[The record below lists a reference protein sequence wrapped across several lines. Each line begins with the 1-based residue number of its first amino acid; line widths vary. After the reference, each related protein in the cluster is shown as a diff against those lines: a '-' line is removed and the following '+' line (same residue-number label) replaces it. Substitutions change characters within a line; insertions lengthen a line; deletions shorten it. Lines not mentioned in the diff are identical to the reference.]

1 MGYQNGTPN
10 FSWNVDPA
18 AIECK
23 AAASRCIVVLMPSEH
38 VRLGELLVEAQAITR
53 EQLAEILELQ
63 KQDGRRLGT
72 LMVESGFVT
81 EVQVTQIL
89 SQQLSVPW
97 VSLYHIDFSR
107 QLLDLVPRELA
118 DQYGL
123 VPIFVRRVRGL
134 GNTLYI
140 AMDDPS
146 DEVAIEAVKH
156 YSGLPVRCMIA
167 PPSDIRGAIRA
178 YYHKDEER
186 GPTSLPPPE
195 PLVPKAPRVSVKPAP
210 EIAES
215 GTAASV
221 QSLPVANGVAGVA
234 GSQAPAATPAPEV
247 NWAQAPGA
255 MPQSDSA
262 IVVST
267 TSDVAEPVSESSQHV
282 PAREHSMPT
291 PKRGTA
297 HRRVTLTLLDGT
309 KVTLPGRPAKKEG
322 SVTHSEPEMSLTA
335 RDIVQALRA
344 KMHGQNATEVLGEHD
359 RWEGLFV
366 ALLSVLLKKHL
377 IADWEF
383 IDELKRL

>member
-1 MGYQNGTPN
+1 MD
-10 FSWNVDPA
+10 SVR
-18 AIECK
+18 I
-23 AAASRCIVVLMPSEH
+23 
-38 VRLGELLVEAQAITR
+38 RLGELLVEANAITS
-53 EQLAEILELQ
+53 EQLAEVLERQ
-63 KQDGRRLGT
+63 KTDGRRLGT
-72 LMVESGFVT
+72 LLAEAGFVT

-107 QLLDLVPRELA
+107 PLLDLVPKEIA
-118 DQYGL
+118 EQFGL

-140 AMDDPS
+140 AMEDPS
-146 DEVAIEAVKH
+146 DDVAMQAVQH

-178 YYHKDEER
+178 YYHNGDLIE
-186 GPTSLPPPE
+186 PTSLPPPE
-195 PLVPKAPRVSVKPAP
+195 
-210 EIAES
+210 IAVHRPPQNSARPPNE
-215 GTAASV
+215 
-221 QSLPVANGVAGVA
+221 LM
-234 GSQAPAATPAPEV
+234 GSRSNRAPAAEAAVADVTNIPDPSAVIAAETVSDDVLEVSAPADADYEDPV
-247 NWAQAPGA
+247 TLP
-255 MPQSDSA
+255 PPSA
-262 IVVST
+262 G
-267 TSDVAEPVSESSQHV
+267 PVSESSAHV
-282 PAREHSMPT
+282 PVREHSMPT

-309 KVTLPGRPAKKEG
+309 QVTLPLRSQQG
-322 SVTHSEPEMSLTA
+322 SGPVGQTEAEMTLTA

-344 KMHGQNATEVLGEHD
+344 KLHGQNASEVLGEHD

-366 ALLSVLLKKHL
+366 ALLSVLLKKQL

>member
-1 MGYQNGTPN
+1 MV
-10 FSWNVDPA
+10 S
-18 AIECK
+18 
-23 AAASRCIVVLMPSEH
+23 SMPSVH

-53 EQLAEILELQ
+53 EQLNEVLELQ
-63 KQDGRRLGT
+63 KTDGRRLGT
-72 LMVESGFVT
+72 ILVDSGLVT
-81 EVQVTQIL
+81 EVQLTQIL

-107 QLLDLVPRELA
+107 QLLDLVPRDVAEK
-118 DQYGL
+118 YGL

-146 DEVAIEAVKH
+146 DDAAIQAVKQ

-167 PPSDIRGAIRA
+167 PPHDIRGAIRA
-178 YYHKDEER
+178 YYQQGEEL

-195 PLVPKAPRVSVKPAP
+195 PFVAKPPKISVRPKPEAQSLRTAPASEATSPESAVTTSSEQSRATHEAPVVAATATETTSAAAAPAAP
-210 EIAES
+210 EIEDPPPS
-215 GTAASV
+215 
-221 QSLPVANGVAGVA
+221 
-234 GSQAPAATPAPEV
+234 
-247 NWAQAPGA
+247 
-255 MPQSDSA
+255 
-262 IVVST
+262 ST
-267 TSDVAEPVSESSQHV
+267 SSQHV
-282 PAREHSMPT
+282 PVREHSMPT

-309 KVTLPGRPAKKEG
+309 KVTLPVRHTPKAGGEA
-322 SVTHSEPEMSLTA
+322 HSSSGEMSLTA

-344 KMHGQNATEVLGEHD
+344 KLHGQNASEVLGEHD

-366 ALLSVLLKKHL
+366 ALLGVLLKKQV

>member
-1 MGYQNGTPN
+1 MVR
-10 FSWNVDPA
+10 W
-18 AIECK
+18 
-23 AAASRCIVVLMPSEH
+23 MPSVH

-53 EQLAEILELQ
+53 EQLHEMLELQ
-63 KQDGRRLGT
+63 MTDGRRLGT
-72 LMVESGFVT
+72 ILVESGLVT
-81 EVQVTQIL
+81 EVQLTQIL

-107 QLLDLVPRELA
+107 QLLDLVPRDVAER
-118 DQYGL
+118 YGL

-146 DEVAIEAVKH
+146 DESAIEAVRQ

-167 PPSDIRGAIRA
+167 PPHDIRGAIRA
-178 YYHKDEER
+178 YYVRGEAL

-195 PLVPKAPRVSVKPAP
+195 PAIANPPKGSMRPAAEGPRARTSSARMPAVKPP
-210 EIAES
+210 E
-215 GTAASV
+215 
-221 QSLPVANGVAGVA
+221 
-234 GSQAPAATPAPEV
+234 
-247 NWAQAPGA
+247 
-255 MPQSDSA
+255 SD
-262 IVVST
+262 VT
-267 TSDVAEPVSESSQHV
+267 TS
-282 PAREHSMPT
+282 PAREASATQTPSADSPAPGREVVVDEPPPSSVGSQHIPVREQAMPT

-297 HRRVTLTLLDGT
+297 HRRITLTLLDGT

-322 SVTHSEPEMSLTA
+322 SEARAEPEMSLTA

-344 KMHGQNATEVLGEHD
+344 KLHGQNASEVLGEHD

>member
-1 MGYQNGTPN
+1 MAT
-10 FSWNVDPA
+10 A
-18 AIECK
+18 
-23 AAASRCIVVLMPSEH
+23 R
-38 VRLGELLVEAQAITR
+38 VRLGELLVEANAITSD
-53 EQLAEILELQ
+53 QLAEVLELQ
-63 KQDGRRLGT
+63 SHDGRRLGT
-72 LMVESGFVT
+72 LLVEAGLVT

-89 SQQLSVPW
+89 SQQLSIPW

-146 DEVAIEAVKH
+146 DEVAIEAVRH

-178 YYHKDEER
+178 YYHKDEEL

-195 PLVPKAPRVSVKPAP
+195 LLLPKAPRVSVKPAA
-210 EIAES
+210 EIASE
-215 GTAASV
+215 GTGAPAQTLPATGAV
-221 QSLPVANGVAGVA
+221 PTIAGVPVAVGSVLAAPPADSTTNVAA
-234 GSQAPAATPAPEV
+234 KNSPAAP
-247 NWAQAPGA
+247 
-255 MPQSDSA
+255 
-262 IVVST
+262 IVST

-282 PAREHSMPT
+282 PVREHSMPT

-322 SVTHSEPEMSLTA
+322 AVTHSEPEMSLTA

>member
-1 MGYQNGTPN
+1 MD
-10 FSWNVDPA
+10 SVR
-18 AIECK
+18 I
-23 AAASRCIVVLMPSEH
+23 
-38 VRLGELLVEAQAITR
+38 RLGELLVEANAITS
-53 EQLAEILELQ
+53 EQLAEVLERQ
-63 KQDGRRLGT
+63 KSDGRRLGT
-72 LMVESGFVT
+72 LLAEAGFVT

-107 QLLDLVPRELA
+107 PLLDLVPKEIA
-118 DQYGL
+118 EQFGL

-140 AMDDPS
+140 AMEDPS
-146 DEVAIEAVKH
+146 DDVALQAVQH

-178 YYHKDEER
+178 YYHNADEVA
-186 GPTSLPPPE
+186 PTSLPPPE
-195 PLVPKAPRVSVKPAP
+195 IAVHRTPQNSARPPNDPMRLRSNPAP
-210 EIAES
+210 AGDAPVVPVTNDRAEPS
-215 GTAASV
+215 AV
-221 QSLPVANGVAGVA
+221 VATETLDDNALEA
-234 GSQAPAATPAPEV
+234 CAPADADFEDPVTLPP
-247 NWAQAPGA
+247 P
-255 MPQSDSA
+255 S
-262 IVVST
+262 
-267 TSDVAEPVSESSQHV
+267 AEPVSEGSAHV
-282 PAREHSMPT
+282 PVREHSMPT

-309 KVTLPGRPAKKEG
+309 KVTLPLRSPKGPGPVGQAEA
-322 SVTHSEPEMSLTA
+322 EMTLTA

-344 KMHGQNATEVLGEHD
+344 KLHGQNATEVLGEHD

-366 ALLSVLLKKHL
+366 ALLSVLLKKQL

>member
-1 MGYQNGTPN
+1 M
-10 FSWNVDPA
+10 VD
-18 AIECK
+18 
-23 AAASRCIVVLMPSEH
+23 LMPSEH

-53 EQLAEILELQ
+53 EQLNEMLELQ
-63 KQDGRRLGT
+63 KSDGRRLGT
-72 LMVESGFVT
+72 ILVESGLVT
-81 EVQVTQIL
+81 EVQLTQIL

-107 QLLDLVPRELA
+107 QLLDLVPRDVAER
-118 DQYGL
+118 YGL

-146 DEVAIEAVKH
+146 DESAIQAVQQ

-167 PPSDIRGAIRA
+167 PPHDIRGAIRA
-178 YYHKDEER
+178 YYVKGTAL

-195 PLVPKAPRVSVKPAP
+195 AVVANPPKGSMRPAPDAPRTSSRSANLPAAKPA
-210 EIAES
+210 ES
-215 GTAASV
+215 AVTPS
-221 QSLPVANGVAGVA
+221 PKMEANAP
-234 GSQAPAATPAPEV
+234 APAALVTEPNAERSPVET
-247 NWAQAPGA
+247 AA
-255 MPQSDSA
+255 
-262 IVVST
+262 VVE
-267 TSDVAEPVSESSQHV
+267 EPPPSSVGSQHIPV
-282 PAREHSMPT
+282 REQAMPT
-291 PKRGTA
+291 PKRGKA
-297 HRRVTLTLLDGT
+297 HRRITLTLLDGT
-309 KVTLPGRPAKKEG
+309 KVTLPGRPMKNEG
-322 SVTHSEPEMSLTA
+322 AQARAEAEMTLTA

-344 KMHGQNATEVLGEHD
+344 KLHGQNASEVLGEHD

>member
-1 MGYQNGTPN
+1 
-10 FSWNVDPA
+10 
-18 AIECK
+18 
-23 AAASRCIVVLMPSEH
+23 MPSVH
-38 VRLGELLVEAQAITR
+38 VRLGELLVEGRVITR
-53 EQLAEILELQ
+53 EQLAEMLELQ
-63 KQDGRRLGT
+63 KQDDRRLGT
-72 LMVESGFVT
+72 LLIESGLVT

-89 SQQLSVPW
+89 SQQLSIPW

-107 QLLDLVPRELA
+107 QLLDLVPRKVAE
-118 DQYGL
+118 QYGL

-146 DEVAIEAVKH
+146 DEAAIEAVRQ

-178 YYHKDEER
+178 YYEKGDAR
-186 GPTSLPPPE
+186 TPTSLPPPE
-195 PLVPKAPRVSVKPAP
+195 PHVPKPPRVSVKPDVSA
-210 EIAES
+210 
-215 GTAASV
+215 AASAPA
-221 QSLPVANGVAGVA
+221 LPVAAV
-234 GSQAPAATPAPEV
+234 PASDSATSAAKTPKSPPTVTPIPEGTPAPHEPV
-247 NWAQAPGA
+247 A
-255 MPQSDSA
+255 
-262 IVVST
+262 
-267 TSDVAEPVSESSQHV
+267 AEPSATIATSASDDAPPSSESSQHIPV
-282 PAREHSMPT
+282 REHSMPT

-309 KVTLPGRPAKKEG
+309 KVTLPARPAKREG
-322 SVTHSEPEMSLTA
+322 SAARTDEDMTLTA

-344 KMHGQNATEVLGEHD
+344 KMHGQNASEVLGEHD

-366 ALLSVLLKKHL
+366 ALLSVLLKKQL

>member
-1 MGYQNGTPN
+1 
-10 FSWNVDPA
+10 
-18 AIECK
+18 
-23 AAASRCIVVLMPSEH
+23 MPLEH
-38 VRLGELLVEAQAITR
+38 VRLGELLVESQAITR

-63 KQDGRRLGT
+63 KHDGRRLGT

-89 SQQLSVPW
+89 SQQLSIPW

-107 QLLDLVPRELA
+107 QLLDLVPREVA

-146 DEVAIEAVKH
+146 DEAAIEAVKH

-178 YYHKDEER
+178 YYHRDEEL

-195 PLVPKAPRVSVKPAP
+195 PLLPKPPRVSVKPAA
-210 EIAES
+210 EIAEG
-215 GTAASV
+215 GTAASA
-221 QSLPVANGVAGVA
+221 QSLPTLDKVPIVAQASLPPASPPGSGAANSSDTSAARQAALSANVAG
-234 GSQAPAATPAPEV
+234 ATSDDGEPAP
-247 NWAQAPGA
+247 
-255 MPQSDSA
+255 
-262 IVVST
+262 
-267 TSDVAEPVSESSQHV
+267 ESSQHV
-282 PAREHSMPT
+282 PVREHSMPT

-309 KVTLPGRPAKKEG
+309 KVTLPGRAAKKVGAE
-322 SVTHSEPEMSLTA
+322 THAEPDMSLTA